1 VAKTPFF
8 HSQDPFFSGVLRVV
22 IWFRHRK
29 KKKKMNV
36 RQANMPHSPPV
47 PGTVRTLA
55 SIGRCLADRNRCAV
69 PVPHGGPWLN
79 QPGQPPEPPEAAK
92 NPEMTRITHKASK
105 TRASPRRVSRFTS
118 HVSPSPSVLSVP
130 SVVKNLCDFASLR
143 LCVKALS
150 HSCVSCLSWSKIRE
164 LACIR
169 VHSWF
174 ELSWSKIR
182 ELASIR
188 VNSWFELIA
197 GVFVA
202 FVCFCAFEN
211 RNYCNYLQLTAI
223 YCGYLRPIA
232 TISQL

>member
-1 VAKTPFF
+1 
-8 HSQDPFFSGVLRVV
+8 
-22 IWFRHRK
+22 
-29 KKKKMNV
+29 
-36 RQANMPHSPPV
+36 MPHSPPV
-47 PGTVRTLA
+47 PGTARVLA
-55 SIGRCLADRNRCAV
+55 CIGRCLADRNRCAV

-150 HSCVSCLSWSKIRE
+150 HSCVSCLSWLKSFGP
-164 LACIR
+164 A
-169 VHSWF
+169 
-174 ELSWSKIR
+174 
-182 ELASIR
+182 AT
-188 VNSWFELIA
+188 IA
-197 GVFVA
+197 TS
-202 FVCFCAFEN
+202 
-211 RNYCNYLQLTAI
+211 CNFLQLTAI

-232 TISQL
+232 TISPYFPLLPPISHRNFFPHDLATLPSAWSWPPSAPGPQDPVTFHVSPSPFVCFVYFVVKISAFQLLPQIREIREIGG